1 MSDTLSKTSHG
12 EFDSVFREIQQPQQ
26 VGWITEGQL
35 RLFRLDIRNNK
46 FNLENMKALL
56 FRNIG
61 EYVFS
66 RAKIERFNLNGDAH
80 AVAAQALRMMNK
92 NGSADTKGT
101 GTELGEMLLYS
112 FLEEKLEA
120 PKLMSRVEL
129 STDAKQYNST
139 CDGIH
144 LLTSG
149 TSGLPYHQVVF
160 GSSSIVGDLQYAINE
175 AFQRI
180 VEIENNQDKELHM
193 VDNVI
198 FDRLLNEDE
207 VQLAKSILLPNPN
220 TTTSYNTSY
229 GVFLGY
235 SVGLDPN
242 AYTLSEFQDLVEEK
256 MQDDI
261 SRNIDFILQCI
272 RDNGL
277 GMHSFY
283 FYILPFN
290 DAEVEKKSVMESV
303 MKGDVDL
310 CP

>member
-12 EFDSVFREIQQPQQ
+12 EFDSVFREIQQPQK
-26 VGWITEGQL
+26 VGWATEGQL
-35 RLFRLDIRNNK
+35 RLFRLDVRNNK

-80 AVAAQALRMMNK
+80 AVAAQALRLINK
-92 NGSADTKGT
+92 NGSVDAKGT
-101 GTELGEMLLYS
+101 GAELGEMLLYS

-149 TSGLPYHQVVF
+149 VSGLPYHQVVF

-180 VEIENNQDKELHM
+180 VEIENNQDRELHM

-198 FDRLLNEDE
+198 FDRLLNQDE
-207 VQLAKSILLPNPN
+207 VQLAKDILIPSPNNPI
-220 TTTSYNTSY
+220 SYNTSY

-242 AYTLSEFQDLVEEK
+242 AYTLSEFQNLVEEK

-261 SRNIDFILQCI
+261 SRNIDYILQCI
-272 RDNGL
+272 QDNELGL
-277 GMHSFY
+277 HSFY
-283 FYILPFN
+283 IYILPFN
-290 DAEVEKKSVMESV
+290 DAETEKKSVMESV